1 MFLFENQ
8 DYYYS
13 INQIDMC
20 RNSLNQIL
28 RSKSQENHFKE
39 EWFTH
44 LLWKKEKLNKSN
56 KIKYE
61 ISMINYKGCKLLSFT
76 R

>member
-1 MFLFENQ
+1 M
-8 DYYYS
+8 YR
-13 INQIDMC
+13 I
-20 RNSLNQIL
+20 SLNQIL

-39 EWFTH
+39 DWFTH
-44 LLWKKEKLNKSN
+44 LLRKKKEKLNKSN

-61 ISMINYKGCKLLSFT
+61 ISMINYKGCNFLSFT